1 MTTVHEG
8 FRTGA
13 GYEGV
18 ATEDVVDAANVV
30 GVDFVELLCEMVL
43 VEKEDFAVVL
53 VVPGVVFLGTLMVVV
68 TVDPDS
74 MQVL

>member
-1 MTTVHEG
+1 M
-8 FRTGA
+8 
-13 GYEGV
+13 

-30 GVDFVELLCEMVL
+30 GVDFAELL
-43 VEKEDFAVVL
+43 DFAVVL

>member
-1 MTTVHEG
+1 MSGELTTVHEG

-30 GVDFVELLCEMVL
+30 GVDFAELL
-43 VEKEDFAVVL
+43 DFAVVL